1 MQYAGLKRVTQP
13 PVEPV
18 SLAEAK
24 AHIRVDSE
32 DDDALIQGLIASAR
46 EWVENHLDRTL
57 IRTQWQMRLDY
68 FPHTIS
74 LPRPPF
80 TQEQHLQSV
89 AISYTDAMGS
99 VIVLPAS
106 NYRVLGDRTPAVVMP
121 PYSGSWPSAR
131 YDSDSI
137 TVTWWA
143 GYGPDQN
150 TVPRAIK
157 HAMLMLVGFWYENR
171 MAVSVGA
178 GITVTPLG
186 FSVESLLA
194 AHKWGSYQ

>member
-1 MQYAGLKRVTQP
+1 MDYAGLKRLTQP

-24 AHIRVDSE
+24 AHIRVDTE
-32 DDDALIQGLIASAR
+32 DDDALIQALIASSR
-46 EWVENHLDRTL
+46 EWVENYLDRTL
-57 IRTQWQMRLDY
+57 IRTQWQMRLDF
-68 FPHTIS
+68 FPHSIA

-80 TQEQHLQSV
+80 TPEQQLQTV
-89 AISYTDAMGS
+89 AITYTDANGS
-99 VIVLPAS
+99 TVALPGS
-106 NYRVLGDRTPAVVMP
+106 QYRVLGDRTPAVVMP

-137 TVTWWA
+137 TVAWWA

-150 TVPRAIK
+150 AVPRGIK
-157 HAMLMLVGFWYENR
+157 HACLMLIGFWYENR
-171 MAVSVGA
+171 GAVLTGSISKTLEFG
-178 GITVTPLG
+178 
-186 FSVESLLA
+186 VESMLA

>member
-1 MQYAGLKRVTQP
+1 MQYTGLKRLTQP

-24 AHIRVDSE
+24 AHVRVDSE
-32 DDDALIQGLIASAR
+32 NDDALIQGLIASAR

-57 IRTQWQMRLDY
+57 IRTQWQMRLDA
-68 FPHTIS
+68 FPHAIE

-80 TQEQHLQSV
+80 TPEQPLQSV
-89 AISYTDAMGS
+89 VITYTQADGS
-99 VIVLPAS
+99 VVTLPPS
-106 NYRVLGDRTPAVVMP
+106 QYRVLGDRTPAVVMP
-121 PYSGSWPSAR
+121 LYSGSWPSAR

-137 TVTWWA
+137 TVSWWA

-150 TVPRAIK
+150 AVPRSIK
-157 HAMLMLVGFWYENR
+157 HAMLMLIGFWYENR
-171 MAVSVGA
+171 MAVAVGA

-186 FSVESLLA
+186 FSVESLLSL
-194 AHKWGSYQ
+194 HKWGSYQ

>member
-150 TVPRAIK
+150 NVPRAIK

-171 MAVSVGA
+171 MAVAVGA
-178 GITVTPLG
+178 GITVTPFG

>member
-74 LPRPPF
+74 LPRQPF

-171 MAVSVGA
+171 MAVAVGA

>member
-137 TVTWWA
+137 AVTWWA

-171 MAVSVGA
+171 MAVAVGA

>member
-1 MQYAGLKRVTQP
+1 MRYTGLKRLTQP

-32 DDDALIQGLIASAR
+32 ADDALIQGLIGTAR

-68 FPHTIS
+68 FPHAIT

-80 TQEQHLQSV
+80 TPEEPLQAV
-89 AISYTDAMGS
+89 AITYTDAMGS
-99 VIVLPAS
+99 VVALPS
-106 NYRVLGDRTPAVVMP
+106 SQYRVLGDRTPAVVMP

-137 TVTWWA
+137 TVSWWA

-150 TVPRAIK
+150 AIPKSIK
-157 HAMLMLVGFWYENR
+157 HAMLMLIGFWYENR
-171 MAVSVGA
+171 MTLAVGA

-194 AHKWGSYQ
+194 SHKWGSYQ